1 MVVFSILIQYFRYL
15 YLPLLFFK
23 NKQITPK
30 NLCNRDLAIPISLGK
45 GYVSTKSSWNRPEK
59 M

>member
-1 MVVFSILIQYFRYL
+1 MYLYL